1 MRSLS
6 LSAPTMDLAVMK
18 YLQIRKNPVRG
29 RASGDGCWKGGRG
42 DRGRPARSGG
52 LFRRDC
58 IGVGQI
64 VLGHHLVVVPAKER
78 GQRLGITLDA
88 FVPIDRRRTEP
99 ILDHRR
105 TKRFWQPE
113 IGRASCRERV
123 CQYV

>member
-6 LSAPTMDLAVMK
+6 LSAPTMDLDVMK

-52 LFRRDC
+52 LFSRAC

-64 VLGHHLVVVPAKER
+64 VLGNNLVVVPATER
-78 GQRLGITLDA
+78 GKRLGIPLAA
-88 FVPIDRRRTEP
+88 FVPTHPRGA
-99 ILDHRR
+99 
-105 TKRFWQPE
+105 Q
-113 IGRASCRERV
+113 SV
-123 CQYV
+123 V